1 MSISAALNQ
10 STARETMVHSTKR
23 GQNTMWCVDLFILVG
38 FLPHSYSPKP
48 SMCHTANSSWRT
60 LPHSWP
66 DKNSIG
72 NEATANHILM
82 AKTTLIIQ

>member
-1 MSISAALNQ
+1 MLISTGLYQ
-10 STARETMVHSTKR
+10 SSARETMIHSTKR
-23 GQNTMWCVDLFILVG
+23 GQNTMWCMDLFVLVV
-38 FLPHSYSPKP
+38 FLPHSYSPKS
-48 SMCHTANSSWRT
+48 SMSHTANSSWRT